1 MLISSGKIPH
11 QLTNFF
17 SCRPKSTNLGS
28 SNYSKSSTLPPKK
41 QQPESEIPVAVN
53 ITSIYPE
60 VVELICSNTKCERK
74 IAEKTFSDIAQL
86 VNASIACQVNDSLT
100 AEVVAKLFH
109 IKVDPAKNLLSSLS
123 FALTVILNGGGQTP
137 EQANEGSGEQNGEL
151 VAEDGSQVCLLYI
164 ALWKMLDLFGLS
176 FSIECM
182 VM

>member
-1 MLISSGKIPH
+1 M
-11 QLTNFF
+11 
-17 SCRPKSTNLGS
+17 GS

-164 ALWKMLDLFGLS
+164 AL
-176 FSIECM
+176 
-182 VM
+182 